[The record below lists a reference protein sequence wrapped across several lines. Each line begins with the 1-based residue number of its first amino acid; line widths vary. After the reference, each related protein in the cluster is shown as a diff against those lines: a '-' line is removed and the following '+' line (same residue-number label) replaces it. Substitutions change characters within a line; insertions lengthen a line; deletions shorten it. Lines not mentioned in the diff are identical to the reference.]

1 MTKLS
6 RTGIAFA
13 VVVGGSGVGC
23 GGGGLKLPR
32 DGGGADA
39 AVGTPVVIS
48 TATRQPR
55 KTTLSV
61 NYWQWAPTYGDYTT
75 GTESLVAA
83 LRPALM
89 RVGGYNNA
97 ANSPDRLAD
106 AEMDR
111 LRNLVFMRHIENPEN
126 IARQASLQVI
136 FMTQS
141 LERAGDHVKNLAEEI
156 CHLVSGHTLR
166 HVLMAYD
173 KPIEQMFIDWLR
185 TREEKH

>member
-1 MTKLS
+1 MTMLS

-89 RVGGYNNA
+89 RVGGYNND
-97 ANSPDRLAD
+97 ANLPDRFDD

-111 LRNLVFMRHIENPEN
+111 AVAY
-126 IARQASLQVI
+126 ARSVGAEPLIQVPRLAN
-136 FMTQS
+136 T
-141 LERAGDHVKNLAEEI
+141 AGAPPTAADAAAMVRYAN
-156 CHLVSGHTLR
+156 V
-166 HVLMAYD
+166 
-173 KPIEQMFIDWLR
+173 
-185 TREEKH
+185 